1 MVKISFLVEQCFQNG
16 ALSSGNGVKKRQSFV
31 PHKIITADFTLI
43 TMPPE
48 IFRNHAS
55 ENLLMLAQTALQLR
69 QGNRRKS
76 FLKVEIIFLLTN
88 NIKEHFSE
96 ICTNKEICDKFS
108 SVLEQLA
115 KKYGKDPQKWDGN
128 VAEYICEAEMNNKE
142 YKTKSDMI
150 YHKVRDS
157 IFKGEY
163 SPGERLL
170 IASVAEQYGISEIP
184 VREAF
189 RTLTQEGV
197 LTSKPNNGF
206 YISQISLKEVMDI
219 FAVRIN
225 LEGKAIRDAVM
236 HFSPDDLI
244 AIEDLWKESK
254 LYTEDDLLK
263 KIERL
268 EIENDFLRSV
278 SLAYGLNPE
287 KLK

>member
-1 MVKISFLVEQCFQNG
+1 
-16 ALSSGNGVKKRQSFV
+16 
-31 PHKIITADFTLI
+31 
-43 TMPPE
+43 
-48 IFRNHAS
+48 
-55 ENLLMLAQTALQLR
+55 
-69 QGNRRKS
+69 
-76 FLKVEIIFLLTN
+76 
-88 NIKEHFSE
+88 
-96 ICTNKEICDKFS
+96 
-108 SVLEQLA
+108 
-115 KKYGKDPQKWDGN
+115 
-128 VAEYICEAEMNNKE
+128 MNNKE

-254 LYTEDDLLK
+254 LYEDTEDYLGYWKHNRKWHFRIYEACENKIQVRLIAELYDFSSRYPTYFTSKEEIIESLDEHEKILK
-263 KIERL
+263 ALRRKDAYLSEELIKLHTITTRDHYIVRLQDVFGERL
-268 EIENDFLRSV
+268 GE
-278 SLAYGLNPE
+278 
-287 KLK
+287 